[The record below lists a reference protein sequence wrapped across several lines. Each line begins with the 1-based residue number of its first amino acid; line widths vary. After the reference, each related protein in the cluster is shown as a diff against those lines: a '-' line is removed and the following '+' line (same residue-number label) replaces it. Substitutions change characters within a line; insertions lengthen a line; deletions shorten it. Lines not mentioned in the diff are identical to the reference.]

1 MEEPMGTPLEELEAE
16 ALGLSP
22 QKRAELVQRLI
33 RSLDQDVEDDP
44 EEVERAWE
52 DEIRRRVA
60 ELDAGTAELVPA
72 EEVFAELRGR
82 PRP

>member
-1 MEEPMGTPLEELEAE
+1 MGIPLEELEAE
-16 ALGLSP
+16 VLGLHP
-22 QKRAELVQRLI
+22 KQRAELVQRLI
-33 RSLDQDVEDDP
+33 RSLDQDVEEDL

-72 EEVFAELRGR
+72 DEVFAELRDR